1 MKAAIYWSDEVSK
14 IPYERKSVVVLVDVL
29 RAASTLSYA
38 LAAGAPE
45 VYVTKDINVALA
57 LKERNA
63 SGTIIAGER
72 TGIQLDGFDIG
83 NSPYLIT
90 TLLKS
95 TRNKKKT
102 VVLSTGNFSN
112 VIGDIYTAKQVP
124 YILGSLCN
132 ARAVAQYLVR
142 GRFEHVYFVPIGTY
156 SMLNYKGKL
165 PAYTEEDL
173 FGCLFIIAELLKLKK
188 HTEISEQEK
197 QALHRFVSVLK
208 NPPRLAQF
216 LLHTLYAESLKIQ
229 DKTLGNKKGRVKNI
243 NQKDMDFCFRCNKL
257 KIVPKLY
264 KERGMFVVR
273 KK

>member
-1 MKAAIYWSDEVSK
+1 MKVTVCWSDEASK
-14 IPYERKSVVVLVDVL
+14 ITYERKSVVVLVDVL

-38 LAAGAPE
+38 LAAGAPG

-57 LKERNA
+57 LKEKNPA
-63 SGTIIAGER
+63 GTIIAGER
-72 TGIQLDGFDIG
+72 TGIQLDGFDLG
-83 NSPYLIT
+83 NSPYLIS

-95 TRNKKKT
+95 ARNKKKT
-102 VVLSTGNFSN
+102 VVISTGNFSN
-112 VIGDIYTAKQVP
+112 VIGDIYSAKQVP

-132 ARAVAQYLVR
+132 AKSVAKYISKGKFEQVYL
-142 GRFEHVYFVPIGTY
+142 VPIGTY

-165 PAYTEEDL
+165 PVYTEEDL

-188 HTEISEQEK
+188 SAEIGEQEK
-197 QALHRFVSVLK
+197 QALARFSTVLK
-208 NPPRLAQF
+208 NPAKLAQF

-257 KIVPKLY
+257 NIVPKLY